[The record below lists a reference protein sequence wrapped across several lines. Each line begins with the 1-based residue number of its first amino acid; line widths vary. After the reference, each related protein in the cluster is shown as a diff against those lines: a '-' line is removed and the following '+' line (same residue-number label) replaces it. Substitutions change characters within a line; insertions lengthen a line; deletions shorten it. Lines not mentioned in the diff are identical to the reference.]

1 MDHPVAAVRFET
13 QNVMD
18 IVIDGRP
25 PLRRKKLL
33 ERDSSR
39 NWFSGSRRVLDRHQ
53 WSAKGNKG
61 ILTCRV
67 TCAPNILPT

>member
-39 NWFSGSRRVLDRHQ
+39 NWFSGSRRVLDRHR